1 MFVNKETDFWNLMGS
16 PLVVDLT
23 KVIRFSIIL
32 KDNVQKYTRVIT
44 TTSVIKLIQSLSYNH
59 TIL

>member
-1 MFVNKETDFWNLMGS
+1 MGS

-32 KDNVQKYTRVIT
+32 KDHVSKVHTSDHDHFCNQTNTVVVVQSHHTVN
-44 TTSVIKLIQSLSYNH
+44 YNN
-59 TIL
+59 L

>member
-1 MFVNKETDFWNLMGS
+1 MGS

-32 KDNVQKYTRVIT
+32 KDHVQKYTRVIT